1 MNIRKPTDYSTLFV
15 ELDTLMAA
23 QLPQMELYCEIG
35 RVVSGRAE
43 KGAAVAASE
52 YLQAAYPAAEGF
64 SPRNLRRMR
73 AFYAAY
79 EESPEIMQLAM
90 NLGWTRNVAILE
102 RCGSSEERAWYIR
115 AALRF
120 GWKKAKLLDAIE
132 SQAWLYS
139 SLDEQAVSCYTEEKE
154 AMQGSESDEED
165 TLCVSW
171 KYLPQPH
178 GRVRD
183 EGLGE
188 ESGAGVRVPYRIGG
202 HQPGGDRQSG
212 LSSGAAQT
220 GRTWDLLRRPRG
232 AAAHQCRLRK
242 IRSPDRHGPGQP
254 PGYVPH
260 LRRRL
265 CRQAA
270 PPDGLHRPPR
280 RCSRPVVHRRFRGD
294 MAGCAGGMSRA
305 TERDKTYVDFPQKCA
320 IISIESCVIKTI

>member
-1 MNIRKPTDYSTLFV
+1 MNIRKPADYVTMFTT
-15 ELDTLMAA
+15 LDTLMAA

-52 YLQAAYPAAEGF
+52 YLQAAYPTAEGF
-64 SPRNLRRMR
+64 SPRNLCRMR

-79 EESPEIMQLAM
+79 EKTPEIMRLAM
-90 NLGWTRNVAILE
+90 HLGWTQNVAILE
-102 RCGSSEERAWYIR
+102 GCGSSEERAWYIR

-120 GWKKAKLLDAIE
+120 GWKKAKLLE
-132 SQAWLYS
+132 SIKTQAWRNS
-139 SLDEQAVSCYTEEKE
+139 SLDEQAVSCYTGEKE
-154 AMQGSESDEED
+154 ATQESESDEED

-171 KYLPQPH
+171 KYLPQPD

-202 HQPGGDRQSG
+202 HQPGGDRQPG
-212 LSSGAAQT
+212 LSPGAAQA
-220 GRTWDLLRRPRG
+220 GRAWDLLRRPRG

-242 IRSPDRHGPGQP
+242 IRSPDRHGQREPAEYAP
-254 PGYVPH
+254 Y

-265 CRQAA
+265 CRQVA
-270 PPDGLHRPPR
+270 PPDGLHRPPP
-280 RCSRPVVHRRFRGD
+280 RCCRPVVHRRLRID
-294 MAGCAGGMSRA
+294 LAG
-305 TERDKTYVDFPQKCA
+305 
-320 IISIESCVIKTI
+320 

>member
-23 QLPQMELYCEIG
+23 QLPQMELYREIG

-52 YLQAAYPAAEGF
+52 YLQATYPAAEGF
-64 SPRNLRRMR
+64 SPRNVRRMR

-79 EESPEIMQLAM
+79 EESPEIMRLAM

-115 AALRF
+115 AVLHF
-120 GWKKAKLLDAIE
+120 GWKKAKLLAAIE
-132 SQAWLYS
+132 SQAWLHS
-139 SLDEQAVSCYTEEKE
+139 TLDEQAVSCYTEEKE
-154 AMQGSESDEED
+154 AMQESESDEED

-171 KYLPQPH
+171 QYLPQPH
-178 GRVRD
+178 GRVCD

-188 ESGAGVRVPYRIGG
+188 KGGAGVRVPYRIGG
-202 HQPGGDRQSG
+202 YQSRGDRQSG
-212 LSSGAAQT
+212 LSSGAAQA
-220 GRTWDLLRRPRG
+220 GGAWDLLRRPRG
-232 AAAHQCRLRK
+232 APAHQCRLRK
-242 IRSPDRHGPGQP
+242 IRFPDRHGQREPAE
-254 PGYVPH
+254 YAPH

-270 PPDGLHRPPR
+270 PPDGLHRPPP
-280 RCSRPVVHRRFRGD
+280 RCCRPVVHGRFRGD
-294 MAGCAGGMSRA
+294 MAGCAGRVSGVA
-305 TERDKTYVDFPQKCA
+305 G
-320 IISIESCVIKTI
+320 